1 MNPAERRP
9 PDALLVLFF
18 VLALAVALTW
28 LVPAGE
34 FKRERSNGRQVVVA
48 GSYQEVAAAP
58 APWHRLFTAP
68 VAGFADR
75 DTARIIAF
83 VLLIGGAFGVV
94 ETTGAVA
101 AGIGALA
108 RRAVQ
113 HPARRRWLVA
123 ALMLAFSIGGNTFGM
138 SEEVVVFVLL
148 TLGLARRM
156 GWDPLTGVAIPF
168 IGAGVGFAAAAF
180 NPFTVG
186 IAQGI
191 SGLPL
196 FSGWA
201 FRLAMWAV
209 LTAIAI
215 GFVLRHISRLEAARD
230 AGTWNAPDPG
240 AEPPA
245 LDGARRAVL
254 ALFALGIVTLVM
266 GVARWDWYIDEL
278 AGLFLGLAAG
288 AALIGR
294 IRPHRAAGAFGDG
307 ARAMVMPALF
317 VALSKA
323 VLVVLQEGRVIDTL
337 LHHASSSLGS
347 LPPAVSAQGMFAVQF
362 GINFLVPS
370 GSGQAALTMPIMA
383 PLADLLGIPRQAA
396 VIAFQLGDGLCNFV
410 IPTSGVTMGVLAIAG
425 IPFGAWLR
433 WVAKLMLWLV
443 GAGAIFLFLAT
454 SVVRW

>member
-1 MNPAERRP
+1 MHPAERRP
-9 PDALLVLFF
+9 PDALLILFA

-34 FKRERSNGRQVVVA
+34 FRREQANGRQVVVA

-83 VLLIGGAFGVV
+83 ILLIGGAFGVV
-94 ETTGAVA
+94 EATGAVA

-108 RRAVQ
+108 RGADR
-113 HPARRRWLVA
+113 HPTRRRWLVA
-123 ALMLAFSIGGNTFGM
+123 ALMLAFSVGGNTFGM
-138 SEEVVVFVLL
+138 SEEVLVFVLL

-168 IGAGVGFAAAAF
+168 LGAGVGFAGAAF

-186 IAQGI
+186 IAQGL

-201 FRLAMWAV
+201 FRMTMWAA
-209 LTAIAI
+209 LTAITI
-215 GFVLRHISRLEAARD
+215 LYVLRHIARLEAART
-230 AGTWNAPDPG
+230 AGTWSAPDGG

-245 LDGARRAVL
+245 LDGGRRAVL
-254 ALFALGIVTLVM
+254 AWFGLGIGTLVL

-278 AGLFLGLAAG
+278 AGLFLGLALG
-288 AALIGR
+288 AALLGR
-294 IRPHRAAGAFGDG
+294 IRPNQAATAFGEG

-337 LHHASSSLGS
+337 LQHASAGLGG

-410 IPTSGVTMGVLAIAG
+410 IPTSGVTMGILAIAG

-433 WVAKLMLWLV
+433 WVAGLMLWLV
-443 GAGAIFLFLAT
+443 GVGAVFLLLAT
-454 SVVRW
+454 TVVRW

>member
-1 MNPAERRP
+1 MSPAERRP
-9 PDALLVLFF
+9 PDALLILFS

-34 FKRERSNGRQVVVA
+34 FRREQANGRQVVVA
-48 GSYQEVAAAP
+48 GSYRELPAAP

-83 VLLIGGAFGVV
+83 VLLIGGAFRVV
-94 ETTGAVA
+94 EATGAVA

-108 RRAVQ
+108 RGAVR

-138 SEEVVVFVLL
+138 SEEVLVFVLL
-148 TLGLARRM
+148 TLGLSRRM

-168 IGAGVGFAAAAF
+168 IGAGVGFAGAAF

-186 IAQGI
+186 IAQGL

-201 FRLAMWAV
+201 FRLVMWVA

-215 GFVLRHISRLEAARD
+215 GFVLRHIARLESARG
-230 AGTWNAPDPG
+230 AGTWDAPDPG
-240 AEPPA
+240 TEPPA
-245 LDGARRAVL
+245 LDGSRRAVL
-254 ALFALGIVTLVM
+254 VLFGLGIALLVV

-278 AGLFLGLAAG
+278 AGLFLGLGAG
-288 AALIGR
+288 AALLGR
-294 IRPHRAAGAFGDG
+294 IRPNQAAAAFADG

-337 LHHASSSLGS
+337 LQHASAGLGG

-410 IPTSGVTMGVLAIAG
+410 IPTSGVTMGILAIAG
-425 IPFGAWLR
+425 IPFGMWLR
-433 WVAKLMLWLV
+433 WVAALMLWLV
-443 GAGAIFLFLAT
+443 GAGAFFLFLAT

>member
-9 PDALLVLFF
+9 PDALLILFS

-28 LVPAGE
+28 LIPAGE
-34 FKRERSNGRQVVVA
+34 FRREPVNGRQVVVA
-48 GSYQEVAAAP
+48 GSYREVAAAP
-58 APWHRLFTAP
+58 APLHRVFTAP

-94 ETTGAVA
+94 EATGAVA

-108 RRAVQ
+108 GAAAR
-113 HPARRRWLVA
+113 HPGRRRWLVA
-123 ALMLAFSIGGNTFGM
+123 ALMLAFSVGGNTFGM
-138 SEEVVVFVLL
+138 SEEVLVFVLL
-148 TLGLARRM
+148 TLGLARRL

-168 IGAGVGFAAAAF
+168 IGAGVGFAGAAF

-186 IAQGI
+186 IAQGL

-201 FRLAMWAV
+201 FRLAMWAA
-209 LTAIAI
+209 LTAVAI
-215 GFVLRHISRLEAARD
+215 GYVLRHIARLEAGRA
-230 AGTWNAPDPG
+230 AGNWTAPAPV
-240 AEPPA
+240 AEPPI
-245 LDGARRAVL
+245 LDGSRRAVL
-254 ALFALGIVTLVM
+254 ALFGLGIALLII

-278 AGLFLGLAAG
+278 AGLFLGIGVG
-288 AALIGR
+288 AALLGR
-294 IRPHRAAGAFGDG
+294 IRPNQAAAAFADG

-337 LHHASSSLGS
+337 LQHASAGLGG

-410 IPTSGVTMGVLAIAG
+410 IPTSGVTMGILAIAG
-425 IPFGAWLR
+425 IPFGTWLR
-433 WVAKLMLWLV
+433 WVAGLMLWLV
-443 GAGAIFLFLAT
+443 GAGAAFLFLAT
-454 SVVRW
+454 TVVRW

>member
-1 MNPAERRP
+1 MSPAERRP
-9 PDALLVLFF
+9 PDALLILFS

-34 FKRERSNGRQVVVA
+34 FRREPLNGRQVVVA
-48 GSYQEVAAAP
+48 GSYQPVAPTP

-94 ETTGAVA
+94 EATGAVA

-108 RRAVQ
+108 RGAVR

-138 SEEVVVFVLL
+138 SEEVLVFVLL

-168 IGAGVGFAAAAF
+168 LGAGVGFSGAAF

-186 IAQGI
+186 IAQGL

-201 FRLAMWAV
+201 FRMTMWAT
-209 LTAIAI
+209 LTTITI
-215 GFVLRHISRLEAARD
+215 LYVLRHIARLEAARD
-230 AGTWNAPDPG
+230 AGTWRAPDRG

-245 LDGARRAVL
+245 LDGGRRAVL
-254 ALFALGIVTLVM
+254 ALFGLGIATLVL
-266 GVARWDWYIDEL
+266 GVARWDWYIEEL

-288 AALIGR
+288 AALLGR
-294 IRPHRAAGAFGDG
+294 MRPNQAAAAFADG
-307 ARAMVMPALF
+307 ARAMVAPALF

-337 LHHASSSLGS
+337 LQHASAGLGG

-410 IPTSGVTMGVLAIAG
+410 IPTSGVTMGILAIAG

-433 WVAKLMLWLV
+433 WVAGLMLWLV
-443 GAGAIFLFLAT
+443 GAGAVFLFLAT
-454 SVVRW
+454 TVVRW